1 MFVVEK
7 LYQNVAYNGK
17 NEPKILIKT

>member
-17 NEPKILIKT
+17 NEPKILTKT